1 MNPFVSRITNQSWV
15 VPVSLMCLVL
25 GLMFSM
31 AWLRKENR
39 VSRVPNLSS
48 DQQKRY
54 LELAADPDKY
64 AQMSGQLQK
73 LMSDKTRLENA
84 VANQSGNA
92 KVLNESLQDLK
103 LFAGLTEVEGTGV
116 IVTLRD
122 FNKSQISSPFITDVD
137 RTIHDGDV
145 LKVVNELFASGAEA
159 ISVNNLR
166 VTAMSSY
173 RCVGTTIL
181 VNDVKI
187 ASPVKIRAI
196 GEVDT
201 LLGAMTLPGG
211 ELALIKQTDASMAAV
226 ESAKYLRLPAFT
238 GSTSHRVAKVPKE
251 AK

>member
-15 VPVSLMCLVL
+15 VPVSMMCLIL

-39 VSRVPNLSS
+39 TSRVTSLSPG
-48 DQQKRY
+48 QKERF
-54 LELAADPDKY
+54 LEFAADPDKY
-64 AQMSGQLQK
+64 AQMSNELQK
-73 LMSDKTRLENA
+73 LMSEKTRLENA

-103 LFAGLTEVEGTGV
+103 LFAGLTEVEGPGV

-122 FNKSQISSPFITDVD
+122 YVKNTISSPFVTDAD

-166 VTAMSSY
+166 VTAVSSY

-187 ASPVKIRAI
+187 ASPIRIRAI
-196 GEVDT
+196 GETET
-201 LLGAMTLPGG
+201 LTGAMTLPGG
-211 ELALIKQTDASMAAV
+211 ELALIKQTDPSMAAI
-226 ESAKYLRLPAFT
+226 EPAKYLRLPAFT
-238 GSTSHRVAKVPKE
+238 GSTSHKLAKLPKDV
-251 AK
+251 K